1 MNERDKIIARLQN
14 AGLSLNMMVG
24 ESEQGF
30 QYRLRM
36 IRAELFDLVDEIR
49 RTLRSDAPSH
59 SNNP

>member
-1 MNERDKIIARLQN
+1 MNERDKIMARLQN
-14 AGLSLNMMVG
+14 AGLALNQMVG
-24 ESEQGF
+24 ESEQSF

-36 IRAELFDLVDEIR
+36 IRAELFDLVSEIR